1 MTACHCWGC
10 VCVRV
15 CVCVWVWQTH
25 KMPHSCCKICGHSSM
40 QKPNH
45 PPHPIPL
52 STGPRLKWITNP
64 QKKNV
69 RNFTL
74 IWLNG
79 FIGFD
84 ICSFVD
90 PFRSLNFVL
99 ILLLLLP
106 LFLQFMRRSVF
117 GLLYPNSTL
126 RYPLPLPFPFY
137 LLVQTQS
144 CKAFFVSALAKRCSW
159 IWYVNHI
166 LCFIFCASTIWLP
179 NSALLR
185 YLSAGQKGVKS
196 GAVWCFCGRSWVLW
210 G

>member
-1 MTACHCWGC
+1 MARSFHLPHLPAAAPALCTCPGPLFKCYLTLAQKCHDCLPLLRMC
-10 VCVRV
+10 VCSCVY
-15 CVCVWVWQTH
+15 VCVWVWQTH
-25 KMPHSCCKICGHSSM
+25 KMPHSCCKICGHSSL

-90 PFRSLNFVL
+90 SFRSLNFVL

-106 LFLQFMRRSVF
+106 LF
-117 GLLYPNSTL
+117 
-126 RYPLPLPFPFY
+126 
-137 LLVQTQS
+137 
-144 CKAFFVSALAKRCSW
+144 
-159 IWYVNHI
+159 
-166 LCFIFCASTIWLP
+166 
-179 NSALLR
+179 
-185 YLSAGQKGVKS
+185 
-196 GAVWCFCGRSWVLW
+196 
-210 G
+210 